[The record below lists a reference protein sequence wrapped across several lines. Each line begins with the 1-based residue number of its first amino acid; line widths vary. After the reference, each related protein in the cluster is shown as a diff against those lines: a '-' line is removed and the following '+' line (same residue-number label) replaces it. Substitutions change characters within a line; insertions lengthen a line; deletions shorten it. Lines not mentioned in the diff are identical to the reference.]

1 MVEHLEEN
9 LGQADAHAAMVT
21 ATRTDQIVADLPSP
35 HDETASGLHH
45 ASPKT
50 PYIVAFDPDLNS
62 ASPLPKLDSI
72 TNAECP
78 KLESSGM
85 GCSRKACNPTLSKKE
100 LASPRILVL
109 MLGFAYLAISCIIMN
124 ISGQAMRGYLQPYIH
139 SINTQ
144 IEVAE
149 SLTNQKNMLYT
160 QLEGVLSHPLS
171 KSFMESYEECLAR
184 GLTSANNQ
192 FLGID
197 FTQYPEVRDE
207 TMNWAT
213 ENCDRLFHAPRV
225 LNDSPEE
232 VKLTYWI
239 KATYTTR
246 QYARRAF
253 THFKRK
259 ASLIRMCLAG
269 NKQIHVVTEGKAENS
284 KSDHLTRHLYM
295 PFGFEAFC
303 HLSSPCKLVYRN
315 SSVPTS
321 TMVNLEELTTEA
333 ATEAATCSK
342 LDELVGIYMRYNTF
356 LIACFSLLEI
366 MAGLAYMMT
375 TRCLSNHGSPWSVA
389 STTPSRPLKYLTHL
403 RDGERYACGSLVIQF
418 AVILAQLKLHSFI
431 SSGSHFLLLFS
442 VAICGLSVM
451 LNLGFLFPDDQI
463 EEFKSMISA
472 SNELYL
478 IMQGRESE
486 IPICLVSSSGKTAS
500 ANDHSPP
507 RGSSASDQLE
517 VRSKVA
523 ARFVSPMTTIHEDIQ
538 AELKTMRA
546 QQSEPWRSRFEVD
559 SDSDEDTDD
568 EIFVE
573 LGCSAIPTVV
583 ERQDDWTLVDT

>member
-1 MVEHLEEN
+1 MVEHLEEH

-21 ATRTDQIVADLPSP
+21 ATRTVQVVADLPSP
-35 HDETASGLHH
+35 HDETASGPHH

-78 KLESSGM
+78 KLESSVM
-85 GCSRKACNPTLSKKE
+85 GCARKACNPTLSKKE

-109 MLGFAYLAISCIIMN
+109 MLGLAYLANSCIIMN
-124 ISGQAMRGYLQPYIH
+124 ISGQAMRGYIQPYIH
-139 SINTQ
+139 LMNAQ
-144 IEVAE
+144 LEAAE
-149 SLTNQKNMLYT
+149 SFTNQKNMLYT

-184 GLTSANNQ
+184 GLTSANDQ

-207 TMNWAT
+207 TMNWTT

-232 VKLTYWI
+232 VTITYWI
-239 KATYTTR
+239 RATYTTR

-259 ASLIRMCLAG
+259 ASLIRTWLAG
-269 NKQIHVVTEGKAENS
+269 NKQSHVLTERKAEDSNLG
-284 KSDHLTRHLYM
+284 HLTRHLYM

-333 ATEAATCSK
+333 ATEVATCSK

-366 MAGLAYMMT
+366 IAGLAYMMT
-375 TRCLSNHGSPWSVA
+375 TRCLSNHGSSWSVA
-389 STTPSRPLKYLTHL
+389 SITPSRPLKYLTHL

-431 SSGSHFLLLFS
+431 SSGSRLLLPFS
-442 VAICGLSVM
+442 IAVFGLSVV
-451 LNLGFLFPDDQI
+451 LTLGFLIPDDQI
-463 EEFKSMISA
+463 EEFQSMINA

-486 IPICLVSSSGKTAS
+486 IPICLVSSSGMTAS
-500 ANDHSPP
+500 AKGHSSP
-507 RGSSASDQLE
+507 RGSSASNQLE
-517 VRSKVA
+517 VTSKVA

-546 QQSEPWRSRFEVD
+546 QQGEPWRSRFEID
-559 SDSDEDTDD
+559 LDSDEDTDD